1 MAPPLRPLPRLR
13 PPSPALPFGFSAL
26 FFLQPRFSVI
36 RPPEDF
42 SLRLLLFPLML
53 MDPMLTFRS
62 LHLIDWADDG
72 CRLPPV
78 MDGRDLIE
86 GLLFI

>member
-1 MAPPLRPLPRLR
+1 MGTDGPPA
-13 PPSPALPFGFSAL
+13 PALPFGFSAL
-26 FFLQPRFSVI
+26 FFLQRRFSVI

-42 SLRLLLFPLML
+42 SLRLLLFALML

-72 CRLPPV
+72 PV
-78 MDGRDLIE
+78 APGDGWSGPDRRILVDLIAQVS
-86 GLLFI
+86 IS